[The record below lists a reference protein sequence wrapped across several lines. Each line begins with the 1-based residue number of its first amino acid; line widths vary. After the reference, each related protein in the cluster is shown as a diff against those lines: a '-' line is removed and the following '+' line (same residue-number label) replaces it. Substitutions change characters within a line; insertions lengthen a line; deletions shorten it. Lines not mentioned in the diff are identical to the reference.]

1 MDMYVDWVV
10 KEHFESI
17 NVYLM
22 ENATGIQ
29 NNDAEA
35 VCREIGAGSAF
46 LLTADKNLEVVLK

>member
-35 VCREIGAGSAF
+35 VCREIGGDSAF